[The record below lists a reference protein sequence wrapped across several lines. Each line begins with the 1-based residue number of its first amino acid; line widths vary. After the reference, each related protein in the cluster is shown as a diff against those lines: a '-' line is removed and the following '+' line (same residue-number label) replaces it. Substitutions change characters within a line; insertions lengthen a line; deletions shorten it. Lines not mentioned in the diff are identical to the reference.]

1 MQELQTYSILLMQN
15 YLRGGEC
22 SRNQESMYN
31 SDQIIT
37 NLLIEINLASCS
49 KILGGLSEV
58 AKEAMASSTEFVRGR
73 IVRVQFNSSRIH
85 N

>member
-1 MQELQTYSILLMQN
+1 
-15 YLRGGEC
+15 
-22 SRNQESMYN
+22 MYN

-37 NLLIEINLASCS
+37 NLLIEINLASGS
-49 KILGGLSEV
+49 KILGGLGEV
-58 AKEAMASSTEFVRGR
+58 AKEALASTTELVRGR